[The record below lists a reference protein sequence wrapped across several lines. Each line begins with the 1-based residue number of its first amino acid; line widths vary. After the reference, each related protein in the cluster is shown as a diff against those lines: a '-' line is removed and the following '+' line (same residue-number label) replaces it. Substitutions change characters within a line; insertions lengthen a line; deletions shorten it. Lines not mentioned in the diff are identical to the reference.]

1 MNKNENKN
9 EMNKMKNEIKKGLNK
24 NSINKSNKDNR
35 PKQKPE
41 QKTKQEQKKQIEEK
55 KEEVIQRLA
64 KAPKAYANEK
74 FLSSPSAR
82 ILRIL
87 AEYLEP
93 HERFRK
99 YDIKHTVVFFGS
111 ARIKSRKEATEIMNK
126 LHEEVKT
133 AKGSDRT
140 KLQQEIIKAEVAYEM
155 SKYYEDTVELAY
167 LLTNWAKNLKKP
179 NKFIVCSGG
188 GPGIMEAANLGAA
201 KAKGFSMGLNISLP
215 FEQYPNPNISPELN
229 FEFHYFFMRKF
240 WFAYLAKAL
249 VIMPGGFGTMDELFE
264 TLTLVQTNKLHKKM
278 TIVVYGTK
286 FWEHIVQL
294 DELEKYGMIDKEDLK
309 LMKFVD
315 TPQEAFEYL
324 TQELTKNYVI
334 K

>member
-1 MNKNENKN
+1 
-9 EMNKMKNEIKKGLNK
+9 MKNEKNTNNPKYMKDEIKNDLNK
-24 NSINKSNKDNR
+24 GKKPNR
-35 PKQKPE
+35 N
-41 QKTKQEQKKQIEEK
+41 K
-55 KEEVIQRLA
+55 KEEIIRRLG

-82 ILRIL
+82 VLRIL
-87 AEYLEP
+87 AEYIEP
-93 HERFRK
+93 YERFKK
-99 YDIKHTVVFFGS
+99 YRINHTIVFFGS
-111 ARIKSRKEATEIMNK
+111 ARIKSRKDATEKMNNLNREIK
-126 LHEEVKT
+126 IV
-133 AKGSDRT
+133 KGSDRT
-140 KLQQEIIKAEVAYEM
+140 RLQHEIIKAEVEYEM

-188 GPGIMEAANLGAA
+188 GPGIMEAANLGAS

-215 FEQYPNPNISPELN
+215 FEQYPNPSISPELN

-264 TLTLVQTNKLHKKM
+264 TLTLVQTNKLHKKIA
-278 TIVVYGTK
+278 IVVYGTK
-286 FWEHIVQL
+286 FWEHIIQV
-294 DELEKYGMIDKEDLK
+294 DELVKYGMIDKDDLK

-324 TQELTKNYVI
+324 TKELTKNYVI

>member
-1 MNKNENKN
+1 MRNEKNTNNPKD
-9 EMNKMKNEIKKGLNK
+9 MKSEIKSDMKK
-24 NSINKSNKDNR
+24 NNFRKDNKT
-35 PKQKPE
+35 PKQ
-41 QKTKQEQKKQIEEK
+41 EK
-55 KEEVIQRLA
+55 KEQVIKKLA

-74 FLSSPSAR
+74 FIASPSAR

-87 AEYLEP
+87 AEYIEP

-99 YDIKHTVVFFGS
+99 YNIRHTIVFFGS
-111 ARIKSRKEATEIMNK
+111 ARIKSRKEITDKLARLNDEIK
-126 LHEEVKT
+126 SV
-133 AKGSDRT
+133 KGSDRT
-140 KLQQEIIKAEVAYEM
+140 RIQQDILKAEVEYEM

-167 LLTNWAKNLKKP
+167 LLTNWAKSLKKP
-179 NKFIVCSGG
+179 NKFVVCSGG

-294 DELEKYGMIDKEDLK
+294 DELVKYGMIDKEDLK

-324 TQELTKNYVI
+324 TQELTKNYVV

>member
-1 MNKNENKN
+1 MNKD
-9 EMNKMKNEIKKGLNK
+9 EMKKEIKNDLKK
-24 NSINKSNKDNR
+24 N
-35 PKQKPE
+35 KQK
-41 QKTKQEQKKQIEEK
+41 QKQAEK
-55 KEEVIQRLA
+55 KEEVIIRLA

-87 AEYLEP
+87 AEYIEP
-93 HERFRK
+93 YERFKK
-99 YDIKHTVVFFGS
+99 YKINHTIVFFGS
-111 ARIKSRKEATEIMNK
+111 ARIKSRKEVSDKLTLLNNEIQ
-126 LHEEVKT
+126 T
-133 AKGSDRT
+133 IKGSDRT
-140 KLQQEIIKAEVAYEM
+140 RLQQDILRAEVEYEM
-155 SKYYEDTVELAY
+155 AKYYEDTVELAY

-179 NKFIVCSGG
+179 NKFVVCSGG
-188 GPGIMEAANLGAA
+188 GPGIMEAANLGAS

-278 TIVVYGTK
+278 TIVVYGSK
-286 FWEHIVQL
+286 FWEHVFQF
-294 DELEKYGMIDKEDLK
+294 DELLKYGMIDKDDLK

-324 TQELTKNYVI
+324 TEELTKNYVI

>member
-9 EMNKMKNEIKKGLNK
+9 DMNKMKNEIKKELNK
-24 NSINKSNKDNR
+24 NNKNNKNNK
-35 PKQKPE
+35 PKE
-41 QKTKQEQKKQIEEK
+41 KQEQKQEQK

-64 KAPKAYANEK
+64 KAPKAYSNEK
-74 FLSSPSAR
+74 FLASPSAR

-87 AEYLEP
+87 AEYIEP

-99 YDIKHTVVFFGS
+99 YNIKHTVVFFGS
-111 ARIKSRKEATEIMNK
+111 ARIKSRKEATEIMNR
-126 LHEEVKT
+126 LHEEIKT
-133 AKGSDRT
+133 VKGSDRT
-140 KLQQEIIKAEVAYEM
+140 RLQQEIIKAEVAYEM

-215 FEQYPNPNISPELN
+215 FEQYPNPSISPELN

-286 FWEHIVQL
+286 FWEHIIQI